1 MSLLTAVGLHVQ
13 VGHQVLFRDLGCTI
27 EPGQRIGLVGR
38 NGTGKTTFLKVISG
52 EREPDSGK
60 VELRRGA
67 RVGLLRQD
75 PEFMA
80 GDTVRTA
87 AARAF
92 GPLIEAIASL
102 EAVFDA
108 MGEASQDE
116 LESLFA
122 KQGRLEDQIEA
133 LGGRAWEHRV
143 DEALAGVG
151 LGDRMQ
157 QPVEGLSGGERGR
170 LGLATLL
177 LENPDVLLLDEPTNH
192 LDIAGREW
200 LENFLSETFRGAVL
214 VVSHDRALLDRLV
227 GTIVELD
234 RGQLEVYPGNYS
246 DFRVERVERRK
257 TLIRTWEKQQD
268 RIRHEQSFIDRYK
281 AGQRARQA
289 KGRASRL
296 ERMIEDE
303 GLEKPLELDV
313 VDLDL
318 PNPPRSGDLVLRTEQ
333 LCVQR
338 GDRVLISGLDLEL
351 RRGDRLGIVGPNGT
365 GKTSLIATLL
375 EETPAS
381 AGRLQIGSRLK
392 TAWFRQRH
400 EALDPSLVLW
410 RHLQDTLS
418 EGRGR
423 DITEQEARNLAG
435 AFLFSGTT
443 QDKCVGDLSG
453 GERSRLVLAGLLA
466 TAPNMLVLD
475 EPTNHLDIPTAERL
489 EQMLDPDAGWEGT
502 MVLVSHDRALLD
514 QVCTRLLILH
524 PDGQHELF
532 DGAWSAWRSRQVVS
546 GAEPENKAGKTERSP
561 SASRK
566 APTGPK
572 NPHSHLSLEQLESK
586 VMDLEEQLATVD
598 LALGEPEVW
607 SDPEKLKSLQDERT
621 SIENELGP
629 LSQEWERRASEMS

>member
-1 MSLLTAVGLHVQ
+1 MPLLTAVGLHVQ
-13 VGHQVLFRDLGCTI
+13 VGHQVLFRDLGFTI

-38 NGTGKTTFLKVISG
+38 NGTGKTTLLKVISG

-60 VELRRGA
+60 VEFRRGT
-67 RVGLLRQD
+67 RIGLLRQD
-75 PEFMA
+75 PVFNA

-87 AARAF
+87 AAKAF
-92 GPLIEAIASL
+92 GPLIEAIAEL
-102 EAVFDA
+102 ESVFDA
-108 MGEASQDE
+108 MGEASEDQ
-116 LESLFA
+116 LESLFS
-122 KQGRLEDQIEA
+122 KQGQLEDRIEA
-133 LGGRAWEHRV
+133 MGGRAWEHRV

-151 LGDRMQ
+151 LGGRMQ
-157 QPVEGLSGGERGR
+157 QPIEGLSGGERGR
-170 LGLATLL
+170 LGLAKLL

-200 LENFLSETFRGAVL
+200 LETFLSETYRGAVL

-234 RGQLEVYPGNYS
+234 RGQLEAYPGNYS
-246 DFRVERVERRK
+246 DFRTERVERRK

-268 RIRHEQSFIDRYK
+268 RIRQEQSFIDRYK

-296 ERMIEDE
+296 ERLIEDE

-318 PNPPRSGDLVLRTEQ
+318 PNPPRSGDLVLRTDQ
-333 LCVQR
+333 LRIER
-338 GDRVLISGLDLEL
+338 GGRILLDGLDLEL

-365 GKTSLIATLL
+365 GKTSLITTLL
-375 EETPAS
+375 EETPAA
-381 AGRLQIGSRLK
+381 AGSMHVGSRLK

-418 EGRGR
+418 DGRGR

-466 TAPNMLVLD
+466 TAPNLLVLD

-489 EQMLDPDAGWEGT
+489 EQMLDPNAGWEGT

-514 QVCTRLLILH
+514 QVCTCLLILH
-524 PDGQHELF
+524 EDGRHELF
-532 DGAWSAWRSRQVVS
+532 DGTWSEWRARRGGAAADSVKKPTAKKERDDKSSRRAS
-546 GAEPENKAGKTERSP
+546 GGTKSP
-561 SASRK
+561 F
-566 APTGPK
+566 
-572 NPHSHLSLEQLESK
+572 SHLSLEDLEGK
-586 VMDLEEQLATVD
+586 VMALEEQLGTVD
-598 LALGEPEVW
+598 CALGESEVW
-607 SDPEKLKSLQDERT
+607 TDPEQLASLQAERVALQ
-621 SIENELGP
+621 EKLAP
-629 LSQEWERRASEMS
+629 LSVEWERRASEM